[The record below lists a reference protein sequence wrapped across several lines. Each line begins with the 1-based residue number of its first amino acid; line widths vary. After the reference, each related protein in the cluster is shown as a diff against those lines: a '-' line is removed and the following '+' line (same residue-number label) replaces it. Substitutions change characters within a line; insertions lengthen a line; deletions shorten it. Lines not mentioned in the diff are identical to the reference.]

1 MTDGSADLLR
11 EAEKFATRIRKLHS
25 IVYKLAFI
33 ATSDDVNAEEAYN
46 YLKKMV
52 EEGIITPSL
61 MNKALEDTRRWRE
74 RVLDRK
80 LGLRTGGDGVEQA

>member
-1 MTDGSADLLR
+1 MTDDAAELLR
-11 EAEKFATRIRKLHS
+11 EAEKFAARIRKLHS

-61 MNKALEDTRRWRE
+61 MNKALEDVKRWRE
-74 RVLDRK
+74 KVLDRRMTF
-80 LGLRTGGDGVEQA
+80 RTGGESSEQA